1 MKIVSKVS
9 GGPRRSDGSLLVPR
23 KGKVEIAEPLTF
35 REREYITVLV
45 KSRLAEIVSEPV
57 PDGPV
62 SETRLTVAESA
73 SGSSMRVRRSKRKP
87 KRRAAG

>member
-1 MKIVSKVS
+1 MRIVSKID
-9 GGPRRSDGSLLVPR
+9 GGPRRPDGSLLVR
-23 KGKVEIAEPLTF
+23 KGENDIAEPLSF

-62 SETRLTVAESA
+62 SETRLTIIESSNGA
-73 SGSSMRVRRSKRKP
+73 PIRVRRARRKT
-87 KRRAAG
+87 KGKAAG